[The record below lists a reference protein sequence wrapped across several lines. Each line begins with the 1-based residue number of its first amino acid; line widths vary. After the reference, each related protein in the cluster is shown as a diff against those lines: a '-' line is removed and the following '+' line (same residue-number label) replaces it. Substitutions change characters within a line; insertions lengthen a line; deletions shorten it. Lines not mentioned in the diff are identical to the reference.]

1 MARKSISRFGL
12 LVEGKKMSMI
22 YRLLAASGLSAISLI
37 VGAGTGFAGPKEVC
51 QEIVGGLGF
60 ETSVYR
66 FEQGGIFS
74 SDQHIFGD
82 LSCYVTADGQFDS
95 LYRRETPVAEDGFF
109 GYQALE
115 NRDKAI
121 SAYELLD
128 EEAQKKRDEA
138 IAKARAD
145 YDAEFARITGELEKQ
160 LNAIRTASDPRGA
173 KTTGVG
179 TTQAPEITPTTSQPA
194 QTVEN
199 EQTMDVPKQKAG
211 SKTELDGVNGQ
222 EMWVTAERVN
232 IRSCP
237 METCGRTG
245 WVQQGYR
252 IVILEERDGWGRI
265 DEPIPAMCENGTTSL
280 IDDGDK
286 RCLPE
291 NGVVDGMMARWL
303 NLQFLSTD
311 RPEKTADPA
320 ACAGGFLSSSDNYA
334 TYAETFCQAARQL
347 IDDGECT
354 EKDFADFG
362 GWSAS
367 AQYSQGTFFTY
378 CGGMMIEN
386 KIYLDAKTGRVF
398 RQ

>member
-1 MARKSISRFGL
+1 MLMISR
-12 LVEGKKMSMI
+12 
-22 YRLLAASGLSAISLI
+22 LATTSVLSAFAILVGTCPSL
-37 VGAGTGFAGPKEVC
+37 AGPKEVC

-82 LSCYVTADGQFDS
+82 LSCYVTEDGQFDS

-121 SAYELLD
+121 SAYEVLD
-128 EEAQKKRDEA
+128 DAAQQKRDEA
-138 IAKARAD
+138 MAKANAD

-160 LNAIRTASDPRGA
+160 LNAIRADSDPRGA
-173 KTTGVG
+173 NASGVG
-179 TTQAPEITPTTSQPA
+179 ATQAPETAPATLTPE
-194 QTVEN
+194 QTGEN
-199 EQTMDVPKQKAG
+199 EQNIEISQKKAG
-211 SKTELDGVNGQ
+211 SDTAPESVDGQ
-222 EMWVTAERVN
+222 EMWVTSERVN

-245 WVQQGYR
+245 GAQQGYR
-252 IVILEERDGWGRI
+252 ILILEERDGWGRI
-265 DEPIPAMCENGTTSL
+265 DEPIPAMCENGTTWL

-291 NGVVDGMMARWL
+291 NGVVDGMMARWV
-303 NLQFLSTD
+303 NLKFLSTD
-311 RPEKTADPA
+311 KPEKTADPA

-334 TYAETFCQAARQL
+334 TYADTFCLTARQL

-354 EKDFADFG
+354 ERDFADFG

-367 AQYSQGTFFTY
+367 VQYSQGTFFTY
-378 CGGMMIEN
+378 CGGMMLEN

-398 RQ
+398 R